1 MPILHVEIVTRPDET
16 FPADLAAQLA
26 DRTGTLFG
34 SAPGRNWVS
43 LQFTPGGQYAE
54 NGCPAGE
61 PFPVFVSVLKK
72 ELPAREALQAEVAQL
87 TPLVAQ
93 LCQRPAEHVHIL
105 YLPPAAGRVAFGGTL
120 LPD

>member
-1 MPILHVEIVTRPDET
+1 MPILHVEIVTKTDES
-16 FPADLAAQLA
+16 FPPDLASQLA
-26 DRTGTLFG
+26 DRTGAVFG
-34 SAPGRNWVS
+34 SASGRNWVS

-54 NGCPAGE
+54 NERPAGE
-61 PFPVFVSVLKK
+61 PYPVFVSVLKK

-87 TPLVAQ
+87 TPAIAQ